1 MHNDVLC
8 QHFRR
13 HQRNG
18 NRRTSSGMQDG
29 IPVHLPPD
37 FFRATVFPAL
47 IRGWEATSDDGEPA
61 SSLSFD
67 ETAYDESDGDLD
79 GDDFDFD
86 YFYTEELFDALVSRQ
101 SFLLPQYCKCPV
113 TLAYLNHV
121 FVQLDDLVMR
131 RMIAETDETPQ
142 PSDDDDGQRS
152 SDSPAPLPTRA
163 TPDTRDVTPPNA
175 DASDESVDPVGP
187 SVSNSTSARNIPSSR
202 FSTTMGFNSREALII
217 NVSDEDSNEAVS
229 PSDSYEDETAD
240 TRAIQ
245 DSAPLPPSSPV
256 PGADT
261 CYAAA
266 GDAHDTSVVGAGT
279 GDTRGDRA
287 DPDHPSEPPFVTDG
301 RGRVVWSSPCNGRGE
316 GGREAHWA
324 RSGSGPTKSTNANRT

>member
-1 MHNDVLC
+1 
-8 QHFRR
+8 
-13 HQRNG
+13 
-18 NRRTSSGMQDG
+18 
-29 IPVHLPPD
+29 
-37 FFRATVFPAL
+37 
-47 IRGWEATSDDGEPA
+47 
-61 SSLSFD
+61 
-67 ETAYDESDGDLD
+67 
-79 GDDFDFD
+79 
-86 YFYTEELFDALVSRQ
+86 
-101 SFLLPQYCKCPV
+101 
-113 TLAYLNHV
+113 
-121 FVQLDDLVMR
+121 MR

-187 SVSNSTSARNIPSSR
+187 SVSNSTPARNIPSSR

-266 GDAHDTSVVGAGT
+266 GDAHDTSVVGTGT